1 MHTLNEDD
9 DDEDDEDDDDDDDDD
24 DNDDGDDDGEG
35 AGRVVA
41 NSSGSAVAQEQ
52 SRSAG
57 LVRAS
62 ASVGS
67 VHGRERTLSAAHQQ
81 RKAAATAPV
90 TGPIMGGAVGA
101 SVSEG
106 DLDLHVGSHE
116 DIPVHNSIATSGWL
130 WKVCC

>member
-9 DDEDDEDDDDDDDDD
+9 DDEDDEDEDDDDDD

-52 SRSAG
+52 PR

-67 VHGRERTLSAAHQQ
+67 VHGRERTLSAAHQK

-116 DIPVHNSIATSGWL
+116 DIPVHNSIVTSGWL

>member
-9 DDEDDEDDDDDDDDD
+9 DDEDDEDEDDDDDD

-52 SRSAG
+52 PR

-116 DIPVHNSIATSGWL
+116 DIPVHNSIITSGWL

>member
-52 SRSAG
+52 PR

-67 VHGRERTLSAAHQQ
+67 VHGRERTLSAAHQK

-116 DIPVHNSIATSGWL
+116 DIPVHNSIVTSGWL